1 MFWAENNGP
10 SRSNGIAYYAF
21 LYFTDIHKSKRRAMP
36 YYQNGDS
43 GFKKSD
49 RSLVLTLGLNLLITV
64 AELIGGILSASLALI
79 SDALHNFSDAASVGI
94 TLGARRISRKDA
106 DKQRTFGYS
115 RAEVISGFVN
125 LITLILVS
133 LYLVVEA
140 VIRFIHP
147 QPINGGVMFV
157 VATIGLV
164 ANVAS
169 TLLLHNSSRENINL
183 RSIYIHLLSDAFSS
197 MGVII
202 AGLLILKYHLYII
215 DTILTLLIAAYILI
229 ESIPM
234 LREIIHILMESS
246 PQELAIESV
255 VTEMSKLDGVKDI
268 HHVHIWNLDEKRVL
282 LEAHVRI
289 DKEDL
294 DRLEQIKRQLKLILS
309 KTFGIQH
316 STLEFELQNCHGQPE
331 NDCME
336 LTPESSSIP

>member
-1 MFWAENNGP
+1 
-10 SRSNGIAYYAF
+10 
-21 LYFTDIHKSKRRAMP
+21 MP
-36 YYQNGDS
+36 HYQNGER
-43 GFKKSD
+43 GFNRRD
-49 RSLVLTLGLNLLITV
+49 RNLILTLGLNLLITV
-64 AELIGGILSASLALI
+64 AELIGGIWSASLALI

-125 LITLILVS
+125 LITLILIS
-133 LYLVVEA
+133 LYLVIEA

-147 QPINGGVMFV
+147 LPVNGSVMFI

-183 RSIYIHLLSDAFSS
+183 RSIYVHLLSDAFSS
-197 MGVII
+197 LGVII
-202 AGLLILKYHLYII
+202 AGVLILKYQLYIV
-215 DTILTLLIAAYILI
+215 DTILTLLIAVYILF

-246 PQELAIESV
+246 PQDPSIESV
-255 VTEMSKLDGVKDI
+255 VTEMGKLEGVKDI

-289 DKEDL
+289 DKDDL
-294 DRLEQIKRQLKLILS
+294 NRLESIKQQLKEILS
-309 KTFGIQH
+309 KTFGIKH
-316 STLEFELQNCHGQPE
+316 STLEFEMSNCDDQPE
-331 NDCME
+331 SDCLE
-336 LTPESSSIP
+336 LTPDTSFVP

>member
-1 MFWAENNGP
+1 
-10 SRSNGIAYYAF
+10 
-21 LYFTDIHKSKRRAMP
+21 MP
-36 YYQNGDS
+36 YQQNHKNA
-43 GFKKSD
+43 FKKSD
-49 RSLVLTLGLNLLITV
+49 HRLVLTLGLNLLITI
-64 AELIGGILSASLALI
+64 AELIGGIWSASLALI

-115 RAEVISGFVN
+115 RAEIISGFVN
-125 LITLILVS
+125 LITLILIS
-133 LYLVVEA
+133 LYLVVAA

-147 QPINGGVMFV
+147 EPINGTVMFL
-157 VATIGLV
+157 VATIGLL

-169 TLLLHNSSRENINL
+169 TILLHDSSRENINL
-183 RSIYIHLLSDAFSS
+183 RSTYIHLLSDAFSS

-202 AGLLILKYHLYII
+202 AGLLILKYHLYIV

-246 PQELAIESV
+246 PQEPGIESV
-255 VTEMSKLDGVKDI
+255 IKEMGKLEGVRDI

-294 DRLEQIKRQLKLILS
+294 NRLEQIKQQLKQVLS
-309 KTFGIQH
+309 ETFGIQH
-316 STLEFELQNCHGQPE
+316 STLEFEFRNCHDQPE
-331 NDCME
+331 SDCVE
-336 LTPESSSIP
+336 LAPENSFIP